1 MTHMPSPSRRYAL
14 RARLSG
20 LFAVLLCVT
29 LLCVT
34 LLGAAAPGYCDET
47 ASSKAALSALGL
59 ANHHYKAGHFKK
71 AAGLYP
77 EAFGIEAKAAFLFNA
92 ARAEMRGF
100 DHPAAKRDFT
110 RYLTLTDATEKGR
123 TRARAHLQEID
134 AYDAKLAEQRRQVKT
149 QASSATALAVA
160 AARADASRP
169 MDGLTIGL
177 WVGAGALL
185 IGSGSLYGVAAILRA
200 GTNKQEVASTEDKTQ
215 HDKEV
220 QTQNSVRNVS
230 VVLLIAGAGVGAW
243 AAMRTRGLTAP
254 KKEASLQVSPWGNG
268 RGLSLVGRF

>member
-1 MTHMPSPSRRYAL
+1 MSHMLSSSRRSAL
-14 RARLSG
+14 RCRLSG
-20 LFAVLLCVT
+20 IFAVLLCT
-29 LLCVT
+29 T
-34 LLGAAAPGYCDET
+34 LLGVAMPAHCEET

-71 AAGLYP
+71 AASLYH
-77 EAFGIEAKAAFLFNA
+77 EAFGIDAKAAFLFNA
-92 ARAEMRGF
+92 ARAEMRAF
-100 DHPAAKRDFT
+100 DHAAAKRDFA
-110 RYLTLTDATEKGR
+110 RYLSLKDATEKGR
-123 TRARAHLQEID
+123 TRARAHLQEMA

-149 QASSATALAVA
+149 QASSATAKAVA

-185 IGSGSLYGVAAILRA
+185 IGSGSLYGVAAILRS
-200 GTNKQEVASTEDKTQ
+200 GTNKQDITSMEDKEK

-220 QTQNSVRNVS
+220 QTQSSIRNLS
-230 VVLLIAGAGVGAW
+230 VVLLVAGAGVGAW
-243 AAMRTRGLTAP
+243 AALRTRGPRTPDTSA
-254 KKEASLQVSPWGNG
+254 AMQVSPWANG